1 MPINLPDRADAPFTW
16 EATPPDPLTRPE
28 YYRGVL
34 SRRILAFL
42 VDMALLTAVMAVL
55 WTFNLLTFGLL
66 SFVVGLLWPAII
78 VAYAAWRI
86 GGEDRAT
93 YGMRLFGLQ
102 VRSWNGRPA
111 SILQAAIM
119 AIVFLVTVP
128 ATSGL
133 VLLVALFA
141 DRRRCLHDMLAG
153 VIVVNTAGDKQPE
166 R

>member
-1 MPINLPDRADAPFTW
+1 MPMHLPERTDTAFTW
-16 EATPPDPLTRPE
+16 EATPPDPLARPA
-28 YYRGVL
+28 YYCGVL
-34 SRRILAFL
+34 SRRMLAFL
-42 VDMALLTAVMAVL
+42 VDMVLLSAVMAVL
-55 WTFNLLTFGLL
+55 WVFNLLTFGLFSL
-66 SFVVGLLWPAII
+66 VIGLLWPAII

-86 GGEDRAT
+86 GGADGAT

-102 VRSWNGRPA
+102 VRSWDGRPA
-111 SILQAAIM
+111 SVLQAAIM

-141 DRRRCLHDMLAG
+141 DRRRCLHDMLSG
-153 VIVVNTAGDKQPE
+153 VIVVNTAGDADPA